1 MPFLMKIQPI
11 DCNTPIFRNDQVK
24 PVVKSRFKRLFE
36 WQFSSVSKNLN
47 VDKPCGSGT
56 ELLCYKDVNNELEP
70 SSVCLAKMVQN
81 FIEENNEKQLIPV
94 KCNRNRCNCFNG
106 NCSDSSDDEFYFGY
120 RSGDSIHGTS
130 STVACEVLKSLV
142 SSVSNVERNLFA
154 DTTKIVERNKICNC
168 KRKEECRKAV
178 IEGLVV
184 LGYDASICKSRWEK
198 SPSYPSGEYEYIDVI
213 IEGERLLIDVDFK
226 SEFEIARSTKN
237 YRSILQSLPS
247 IFVGKSDRLRQIV
260 SIVSDAAK
268 QSLKKKG
275 MHIPPWRKT
284 EYMRAKWLSP
294 YTRTTANSA
303 DDPIEPVAP
312 DNDQSGI
319 DPKTKSCLIKTKN
332 FSGDFELIFKE
343 KSLTSG
349 DSEDRLVQE
358 EKITVVVTPWE
369 PPAIKPKSCQKG
381 TKMVAGL
388 ASILK
393 EKP

>member
-1 MPFLMKIQPI
+1 MPFPMKIQPI
-11 DCNTPIFRNDQVK
+11 DCNIPIPNDQVK

-36 WQFSSVSKNLN
+36 WQFSSVSKNSN
-47 VDKPCGSGT
+47 VEKPCGS
-56 ELLCYKDVNNELEP
+56 ELLCIKDVNNELEP

-120 RSGDSIHGTS
+120 RSGDSIHGAS

-142 SSVSNVERNLFA
+142 PCVSNAERNLFA
-154 DTTKIVERNKICNC
+154 DTTKIVEKNKICNC

-178 IEGLVV
+178 IEGLLA

-198 SPSYPSGEYEYIDVI
+198 SPLYPSGEYEYIDVI
-213 IEGERLLIDVDFK
+213 IEGERLLIDIDFK
-226 SEFEIARSTKN
+226 SEFEIARSTKH

-247 IFVGKSDRLRQIV
+247 IFVGKTDRLRQIV

-284 EYMRAKWLSP
+284 EYMRAKWLSS

-303 DDPIEPVAP
+303 DEPIEPVVLS
-312 DNDQSGI
+312 DQSGI
-319 DPKTKSCLIKTKN
+319 DPKTKSCSIKTKN

-343 KSLTSG
+343 KSSFSG
-349 DSEDRLVQE
+349 DSEDRSVQE
-358 EKITVVVTPWE
+358 ERITVVVTPWE
-369 PPAIKPKSCQKG
+369 PPAIKPKSSQKG